1 MAIGSSKKQ
10 GLIVPLEFDNTKEI
24 AIAMTNVTDV
34 ELSTNGEDI
43 EMVSTSKGSKRNFTD
58 PYHSTLNFNI
68 ETLLTAEVLVNEI
81 DNGGTIEEKIY
92 SNLDT
97 LFLQSDFKREH
108 VGEDKVIYTPDSN
121 AASEFTL
128 KFVKEN
134 VLRNVKG
141 AKGSSTIS
149 GTVGKPLAI
158 TFNYQAYADL
168 VPESNNYT
176 SNVPAGSLKDLVVIN
191 KITGVTV
198 GGNIIN
204 MSSFTLNQNSEIQDT
219 YATGLAQ
226 FSNTDFDFQL
236 ELTALRIKNDISH
249 WQDFKTESLKE
260 IKIVATSI
268 NGDKG
273 ITITIPFGK
282 LMNLSD
288 GDDSGRQTIVRT
300 YRCQNNL
307 GDDNIKIEF
316 ERNLI

>member
-1 MAIGSSKKQ
+1 M
-10 GLIVPLEFDNTKEI
+10 
-24 AIAMTNVTDV
+24 
-34 ELSTNGEDI
+34 
-43 EMVSTSKGSKRNFTD
+43 
-58 PYHSTLNFNI
+58 
-68 ETLLTAEVLVNEI
+68 
-81 DNGGTIEEKIY
+81 
-92 SNLDT
+92 
-97 LFLQSDFKREH
+97 
-108 VGEDKVIYTPDSN
+108 IYTPDSN

-158 TFNYQAYADL
+158 TFNYQAYANL
-168 VPESNNYT
+168 VPESNDYVST
-176 SNVPAGSLKDLVVIN
+176 VPAGSLQDLVIIN

>member
-68 ETLLTAEVLVNEI
+68 ETLLTAEVLVHEI

-158 TFNYQAYADL
+158 MFINMGATVTVCNSKTKSLDEKTRNADIL
-168 VPESNNYT
+168 IACVGQKHFIKKEMVKPG
-176 SNVPAGSLKDLVVIN
+176 AVVIDVGIN
-191 KITGVTV
+191 RVDGKICGDV
-198 GGNIIN
+198 
-204 MSSFTLNQNSEIQDT
+204 
-219 YATGLAQ
+219 
-226 FSNTDFDFQL
+226 DFDEVSKIASYITPVPGGVGPMTVAMLF
-236 ELTALRIKNDISH
+236 KNC
-249 WQDFKTESLKE
+249 
-260 IKIVATSI
+260 
-268 NGDKG
+268 
-273 ITITIPFGK
+273 
-282 LMNLSD
+282 MNLYKKNR
-288 GDDSGRQTIVRT
+288 GE
-300 YRCQNNL
+300 
-307 GDDNIKIEF
+307 K
-316 ERNLI
+316 

>member
-1 MAIGSSKKQ
+1 MIGSSKKQ

-81 DNGGTIEEKIY
+81 EIEEDVTEERIY

-97 LFLQSDFKREH
+97 LLLQSDFKRTH
-108 VGEDKVIYTPDSN
+108 AGEDKVIYTPDSD
-121 AASEFTL
+121 ASSAFTL
-128 KFVKEN
+128 KFVKES
-134 VLRNVKG
+134 VLREITG
-141 AKGSSTIS
+141 AKGSATIS

-158 TFNYQAYADL
+158 TFNYQAYANL
-168 VPESNNYT
+168 VPESNDYVST
-176 SNVPAGSLKDLVVIN
+176 VPAGSLQDLVIIN
-191 KITGVTV
+191 KITGVTI
-198 GGNIIN
+198 GGNTIN

-236 ELTALRIKNDISH
+236 ELTALRIKNDITH

-273 ITITIPFGK
+273 ITITIPFAK

-307 GDDNIKIEF
+307 GDDNVKIEF